1 MRISRVPLFAASRDS
16 GFSAAKMHGFEF
28 RVRGLGFR
36 GLRAL
41 GCVLKARVFRGLA
54 LLLEFRG
61 SGSGLWEDRSY
72 PALEL

>member
-1 MRISRVPLFAASRDS
+1 MRHLGAVRLQCSKNAWLRVS
-16 GFSAAKMHGFEF
+16 GA
-28 RVRGLGFR
+28 
-36 GLRAL
+36 GLRFSGAQAL

-54 LLLEFRG
+54 QLLEFRG